1 VYIGSHDGNVY
12 ALDASSG
19 DKLWNYTIG
28 DSITSSPA
36 VNDGTVYI
44 GGENAVYALTVTNGT
59 KLWSYS
65 TGNYVGS
72 SPAIVNGVLY
82 VAGGNN
88 TYAFGGSS
96 PSASPNIQLLVIP
109 IIVVILIVALIAV
122 IIFKKKIAS
131 GVNRNGFV

>member
-1 VYIGSHDGNVY
+1 VFQY
-12 ALDASSG
+12 LME
-19 DKLWNYTIG
+19 L
-28 DSITSSPA
+28 PQ
-36 VNDGTVYI
+36 
-44 GGENAVYALTVTNGT
+44 EVTFGHR
-59 KLWSYS
+59 
-65 TGNYVGS
+65 
-72 SPAIVNGVLY
+72 IVFGA